1 MNSSYKLNNHLEKR
15 KSECNRIRSKH
26 SDRIP
31 VIVDCCKNLESN
43 LKKQKFLVP
52 SNVSSSHLLYS
63 IRNNMS
69 LDSSLA
75 MFMFIDD
82 NLVCSTKIM
91 SEIYQNYILKHE
103 KDKDY
108 DGILYVYVTLENTFG

>member
-1 MNSSYKLNNHLEKR
+1 MNSSYKKNNSLEKR
-15 KSECNRIRSKH
+15 KSECSRIRSKH

-31 VIVDCCKNLESN
+31 VIVDCCKKLEVK